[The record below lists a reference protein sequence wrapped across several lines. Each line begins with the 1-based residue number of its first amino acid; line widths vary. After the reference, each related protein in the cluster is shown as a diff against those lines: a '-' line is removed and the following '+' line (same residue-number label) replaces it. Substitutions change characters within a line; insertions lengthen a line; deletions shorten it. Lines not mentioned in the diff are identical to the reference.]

1 MPWSVD
7 DKASSFETPRSKCDT
22 LRGAA
27 PCYPGRACGGG
38 LHICKAICNVS
49 MSGTVLR
56 TWSNIVCMM
65 GRGRRQGGDQQ
76 LPKRTP

>member
-38 LHICKAICNVS
+38 LHICKAICSVS

-56 TWSNIVCMM
+56 TPYMVQHCLHDGEGAAAG
-65 GRGRRQGGDQQ
+65 GR
-76 LPKRTP
+76 PTAA